1 MQVASVRGRPRLK
14 DKIALVTGSAAGIG
28 LAVARLFAAE
38 GAHVY
43 ITDVDGEGA
52 AKAAAELTA
61 KGHSATGG
69 DGRCL
74 ARPGRDG
81 ADAASIEQQ
90 HRRLDVVVN
99 NAGIN
104 VRTDFRNMSDADWVR
119 LREVN
124 LDGIVRIARDAF
136 PLMKASGRASL
147 VNLASIMGHRGM
159 RTLAAY
165 GATKGAI
172 SALTRGLAV
181 EYAPFGI
188 RVNALAPGFIETA
201 LTERVLRVP
210 AFSEALLEQTPLA
223 PLRHGGGRGAGG
235 AVLCLRRSPR
245 SSPEP
250 SSPSTAAWPRGFE
263 PALGAGDGLG
273 DELVDDALQR
283 ILRRRTLR
291 EQGLV
296 AVQPAGLRWCRRS
309 RY

>member
-1 MQVASVRGRPRLK
+1 MRLK
-14 DKIALVTGSAAGIG
+14 DKIALVTGSGAGIG
-28 LAVARLFAAE
+28 LATAKLFADE

-43 ITDVDGEGA
+43 ITDVDGEAA
-52 AKAAAELTA
+52 AKAAAALAALGRSVTPVTVDVSR
-61 KGHSATGG
+61 GQDVSALM
-69 DGRCL
+69 RL
-74 ARPGRDG
+74 
-81 ADAASIEQQ
+81 IEMQ
-90 HRRLDVVVN
+90 HRRLDAVVN

-181 EYAPFGI
+181 EYAAYNI

-201 LTERVLRVP
+201 LTERVLKVKQF
-210 AFSEALLEQTPLA
+210 ADALLEQTPLRRFGTA
-223 PLRHGGGRGAGG
+223 EDVAQAALFLASDESAFVTGAELAVDGGMA
-235 AVLCLRRSPR
+235 
-245 SSPEP
+245 
-250 SSPSTAAWPRGFE
+250 
-263 PALGAGDGLG
+263 
-273 DELVDDALQR
+273 
-283 ILRRRTLR
+283 
-291 EQGLV
+291 
-296 AVQPAGLRWCRRS
+296 AGL
-309 RY
+309 